1 MTNAA
6 FKLEDSGFTRDQVDA
21 LTYFMDGSVA
31 SKADIADLK
40 GYLKAD
46 IADLRG
52 AMKGDI
58 ANLKAELKTDIERL
72 EGKVIG
78 LEGAMNAKFEKL
90 NGRFNI
96 VYWMFASIIAVLVL
110 PYLKTTFG

>member
-21 LTYFMDGSVA
+21 LTDFMDGSVA

-40 GYLKAD
+40 G
-46 IADLRG
+46 
-52 AMKGDI
+52 
-58 ANLKAELKTDIERL
+58 ELKTDIERL
-72 EGKVIG
+72 EGKIIA
-78 LEGAMNAKFEKL
+78 LEGVMNAKFEKL

-96 VYWMFASIIAVLVL
+96 VYWMFASIFAVQVL
-110 PYLKTTFG
+110 PYLKTILG